1 MGRKK
6 EKEEEVEVE
15 LEEEEEWHFFWKNI
29 GWFGMLLRVLGGV
42 AIIMWARS
50 NKEDSKAMAAT
61 VYGASMI
68 FDGLC
73 RWCSLRAILKKPTKR
88 AYRRH
93 YPEEA

>member
-6 EKEEEVEVE
+6 EKEEVEVE

-50 NKEDSKAMAAT
+50 NKEDPKAMAAT

>member
-6 EKEEEVEVE
+6 EKEEVEVE
-15 LEEEEEWHFFWKNI
+15 PEEEEEWHFFWKNI

-50 NKEDSKAMAAT
+50 NKEDPKAMAAT

>member
-6 EKEEEVEVE
+6 EEEEVEVE

-50 NKEDSKAMAAT
+50 NKEDPKAMAAT

>member
-1 MGRKK
+1 MGKKK
-6 EKEEEVEVE
+6 EKEE
-15 LEEEEEWHFFWKNI
+15 WRFFWKNI
-29 GWFGMLLRVLGGV
+29 GGLGMILRVLGGI

-50 NKEDSKAMAAT
+50 NEEDPKAMAAT
-61 VYGASMI
+61 AYGVSMI

-73 RWCSLRAILKKPTKR
+73 RWCPLRAVLRDPTKR